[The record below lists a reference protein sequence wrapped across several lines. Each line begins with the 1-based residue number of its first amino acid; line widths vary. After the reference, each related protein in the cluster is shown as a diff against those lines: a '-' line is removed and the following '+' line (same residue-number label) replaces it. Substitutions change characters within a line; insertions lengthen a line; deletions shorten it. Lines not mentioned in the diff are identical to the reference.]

1 MGTRNP
7 EGPGLEPQSLLQ
19 RPLPAWGLMARRRG
33 PGLRDGEAAEI
44 TLFLLLCPE
53 QRLSLKHRP
62 ITIYSLRGLSLPQ
75 PLPTLLSGL
84 ESSCCPGNGIEV
96 QPTPGLH
103 RHLPFTPRKLSPRP
117 RFRVPVGWSLSSRVG
132 FSSSTAL
139 LSGEV
144 PFLSAGTALPESAE
158 HRAQTCSFS
167 FVWGFVS
174 CIKTGLKRAS
184 QRPGSL
190 ENAAWE
196 DLGRLGSQTRGARL
210 SPQGTRLP
218 GRARVY
224 RDADRPQSQKYQ
236 SSKSFSAQQIAEFKN
251 AATLGSISASR
262 NGS

>member
-7 EGPGLEPQSLLQ
+7 EGPRLELQSLLQ

-33 PGLRDGEAAEI
+33 PGLRDGKAAEI
-44 TLFLLLCPE
+44 TLFLLLLPE

-62 ITIYSLRGLSLPQ
+62 ITIYSLRGLSLPR
-75 PLPTLLSGL
+75 PLPMLLSGL
-84 ESSCCPGNGIEV
+84 ESSCCPGNSIEV

-103 RHLPFTPRKLSPRP
+103 RHLPFTPRKLSPSP
-117 RFRVPVGWSLSSRVG
+117 RFRVPAGWPRSSCAG

-144 PFLSAGTALPESAE
+144 AFLRAGTALPESAE

-190 ENAAWE
+190 ENAARE
-196 DLGRLGSQTRGARL
+196 DLGRLGSQTRGRL

-218 GRARVY
+218 GRARFY

-236 SSKSFSAQQIAEFKN
+236 SSKSFSAQRIAEFKN

-262 NGS
+262 HGS